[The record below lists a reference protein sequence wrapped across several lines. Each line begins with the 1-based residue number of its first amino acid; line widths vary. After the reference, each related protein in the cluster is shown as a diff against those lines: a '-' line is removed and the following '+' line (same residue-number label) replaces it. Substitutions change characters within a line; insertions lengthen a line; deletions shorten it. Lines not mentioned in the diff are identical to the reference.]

1 MKRNNMQEFILRG
14 ALIILLVAGMLS
26 LGDAFAI
33 DGNYA
38 APYGSQWDSRS
49 QIASLPLETLF
60 AALLLLVNLLG
71 AAIISI
77 RGRKRRSSQ

>member
-1 MKRNNMQEFILRG
+1 MHRNYIDKYLLLALGILF
-14 ALIILLVAGMLS
+14 

-49 QIASLPLETLF
+49 QVAAIPLETMFAVLLVLLNLIG
-60 AALLLLVNLLG
+60 AALT
-71 AAIISI
+71 AY
-77 RGRKRRSSQ
+77 RERKRQKSN

>member
-1 MKRNNMQEFILRG
+1 MRRNYKYIFL
-14 ALIILLVAGMLS
+14 LLVAGTL
-26 LGDAFAI
+26 LFGDAIAI

-49 QIASLPLETLF
+49 QIATLPLETLF
-60 AALLLLVNLLG
+60 AALLVLLNLIA

-77 RGRKRRSSQ
+77 RGRKRQGSQ

>member
-1 MKRNNMQEFILRG
+1 MQGNYKYIFL
-14 ALIILLVAGMLS
+14 LLVAGL
-26 LGDAFAI
+26 LFFGHAFAI

-60 AALLLLVNLLG
+60 AALLVLLNLIG
-71 AAIISI
+71 AAIFSI
-77 RGRKRRSSQ
+77 RGRKRQRPQ